1 MSLTSQRFA
10 SIMTHNV
17 CEVARSRVGP
27 SFGKGEVGMGRDR
40 LGEFEHRV
48 LLAILRLGGEAYSV
62 PLVLELED
70 RTGREVSQSSVF
82 IVLQRLEKKGLLESR
97 LDDSTKP
104 ETGRV
109 RRYFALTEV
118 ALERLRE
125 SRRDLLSLWDGI
137 GATLDE
143 A

>member
-1 MSLTSQRFA
+1 
-10 SIMTHNV
+10 
-17 CEVARSRVGP
+17 
-27 SFGKGEVGMGRDR
+27 MGRYR

-62 PLVLELED
+62 PLVLELEE

-82 IVLQRLEKKGLLESR
+82 IVLQRLEKKGLLSSR
-97 LDDSTKP
+97 IDETTKP

-109 RRYFALTEV
+109 RRYFRLTPD
-118 ALERLRE
+118 AMARMRE
-125 SRRDLLSLWDGI
+125 SRRDLLSLWEGI
-137 GATLDE
+137 GSTLDE

>member
-1 MSLTSQRFA
+1 
-10 SIMTHNV
+10 
-17 CEVARSRVGP
+17 
-27 SFGKGEVGMGRDR
+27 MGRDR

-62 PLVLELED
+62 PLVLELEE

-82 IVLQRLEKKGLLESR
+82 IVLQRLEKKGLLSSR
-97 LDDSTKP
+97 IDETTKP

-109 RRYFALTEV
+109 RRYFRLTPD
-118 ALERLRE
+118 AMARMRE
-125 SRRDLLSLWDGI
+125 SRRDLIALWEGI

>member
-1 MSLTSQRFA
+1 
-10 SIMTHNV
+10 
-17 CEVARSRVGP
+17 
-27 SFGKGEVGMGRDR
+27 MGRDR

-48 LLAILRLGGEAYSV
+48 LLAMLRLGGEAYSV
-62 PLVLELED
+62 PLVLELEA

-97 LDDSTKP
+97 IDDSTKP
-104 ETGRV
+104 TTGRV
-109 RRYFALTEV
+109 RRYFKLTPE
-118 ALERLRE
+118 AMGRLRE
-125 SRRDLLSLWDGI
+125 SRRDLISLWDGI

>member
-1 MSLTSQRFA
+1 
-10 SIMTHNV
+10 
-17 CEVARSRVGP
+17 
-27 SFGKGEVGMGRDR
+27 MGRDR

-48 LLAILRLGGEAYSV
+48 LLAIMRLGGEAYSV
-62 PLVLELED
+62 PLVLELEE

-97 LDDSTKP
+97 LDDSARQ

-109 RRYFALTEV
+109 RRYFALTPV

-125 SRRDLLSLWDGI
+125 SRRDLLALWDGI
-137 GATLDE
+137 GAALDE

>member
-1 MSLTSQRFA
+1 
-10 SIMTHNV
+10 V
-17 CEVARSRVGP
+17 EVAV
-27 SFGKGEVGMGRDR
+27 GRDR

-62 PLVLELED
+62 PLVIELEE

-82 IVLQRLEKKGLLESR
+82 IVLQRLEKKGLLSSRIDESSR
-97 LDDSTKP
+97 S

-109 RRYFALTEV
+109 RRYFALTPHAVEK
-118 ALERLRE
+118 LKE
-125 SRRDLLSLWDGI
+125 SRRALFNLWEGVS
-137 GATLDE
+137 AQLDD